1 MLAAII
7 MITIIIIRFRGN
19 SSHPSCRSRIR
30 CWGLRRVTVGKNVC
44 PEPPPSQGPHF
55 PLHPGPPSPSPASC
69 GRQAVKLFPSGLDE
83 GRGARSCHGARGSQ
97 RRAPRL
103 ARARGMV
110 PHTQRALVRGCK
122 INVCEMSLNFEE
134 IRRRRKTAR
143 AVASPSFLLSP
154 PR

>member
-7 MITIIIIRFRGN
+7 MITIIIIRFRVN

-30 CWGLRRVTVGKNVC
+30 CWGLQRVTVGKNVC

-83 GRGARSCHGARGSQ
+83 GRVGKEQPLSSRKSAPGTQAGKGTRYGAPHPTG
-97 RRAPRL
+97 PR
-103 ARARGMV
+103 MWQ
-110 PHTQRALVRGCK
+110 HDK
-122 INVCEMSLNFEE
+122 FCEMSLNFEE
-134 IRRRRKTAR
+134 IRRRRKMAR
-143 AVASPSFLLSP
+143 AVASPSFFFSP

>member
-83 GRGARSCHGARGSQ
+83 GRVGKELPRSSRKSAPGTQAGEGTRYGA
-97 RRAPRL
+97 
-103 ARARGMV
+103 
-110 PHTQRALVRGCK
+110 PHTTALVRGCK